1 MAKVVKVKSGKVRF
15 NINQFKERDV
25 RDSFQ
30 LKLTNGFQS
39 LFIED
44 GSQEEAEFSE
54 QTGKEK
60 VEEQWTVIKN
70 AYQATGEEVL
80 GKAKRDRGK
89 CWLSEVK
96 RLCRRDKR
104 EHANNLAAE
113 AETAAR
119 QRDLKT
125 LYNISKKLT
134 GRLMSR
140 DRPVR
145 NTIQNRC

>member
-1 MAKVVKVKSGKVRF
+1 MRF
-15 NINQFKERDV
+15 NINKFKERDV

-30 LKLTNGFQS
+30 LKLSNRFQS

-60 VEEQWTVIKN
+60 VEEQWMVIN
-70 AYQATGEEVL
+70 NTYQATCEKVL
-80 GKAKRDRGK
+80 GRDKRERGK
-89 CWLSEVK
+89 CWLSEETWKKIEDRRTWKRKWDGARTRKQRNDARAKYQQACKGVK

-113 AETAAR
+113 TETAAR
-119 QRDLKT
+119 Q
-125 LYNISKKLT
+125 
-134 GRLMSR
+134 G
-140 DRPVR
+140 V
-145 NTIQNRC
+145 